1 MAYYFDSSAL
11 VKRYIAETG
20 SDWINQLCTAYP
32 ASQLYTV
39 RITGA
44 EIVAAIFARMRIES
58 ISISDGGAAVAQ
70 FKADFREYYQIVE
83 VTGELVELAM
93 TLAENYPLR
102 GYDSVQLAAALSL
115 QRFRFASGL
124 TPLTFVSADA
134 RLNAVA
140 QANSLLVENPNGR

>member
-1 MAYYFDSSAL
+1 VAYYFDSSAL

-20 SDWINQLCTAYP
+20 SD
-32 ASQLYTV
+32 
-39 RITGA
+39 
-44 EIVAAIFARMRIES
+44 
-58 ISISDGGAAVAQ
+58 
-70 FKADFREYYQIVE
+70 
-83 VTGELVELAM
+83 
-93 TLAENYPLR
+93 
-102 GYDSVQLAAALSL
+102 YDSVQLAAALYL